1 MPYFFPPPPSEMK
14 PRPVP
19 LVLAAS
25 PADPT
30 TSPVSSPSTSSDFP
44 ASSAPAFAP
53 APPGSDALGTVHS
66 VTEQLGVG
74 GLLGLATGYSIRRLG
89 RIIAF
94 AVGTEVLLLQYL
106 AYRRWLVMDWQR
118 VAQDLKPKGD
128 GRGFW
133 SAGMDIVLYKLPFA
147 SAFSAGMAAG
157 LRLSK

>member
-1 MPYFFPPPPSEMK
+1 
-14 PRPVP
+14 
-19 LVLAAS
+19 
-25 PADPT
+25 
-30 TSPVSSPSTSSDFP
+30 
-44 ASSAPAFAP
+44 
-53 APPGSDALGTVHS
+53 
-66 VTEQLGVG
+66 
-74 GLLGLATGYSIRRLG
+74 
-89 RIIAF
+89 
-94 AVGTEVLLLQYL
+94 VLLLQYL